1 MPDDSGLTP
10 GQREETTA
18 MQQETIESTLKSS
31 PTWERLETWMRRHI
45 QEKLQDLLDAEV
57 DELLGRRK
65 SERRTAVDSAPGYR
79 SGYGKP
85 RRLTLCN
92 GTITIRRPRVRGLT
106 QRFVSR
112 LLPLFARRTPEVDAV
127 LPELYLHGLALGD
140 FDLAL
145 RGLLGEEA
153 PLSATT
159 VARLKAQWHAEYAQW
174 AGRALADREVV
185 YLWVDGVYVKAGLEK
200 EKAAVLVILAAL
212 SDGRKEL
219 LALVPGHRESTEA
232 WSDVLRDLKA
242 RGLHAPKLVIGDGHL
257 GIWAGLRNVY
267 PEAQEQRCWNHRL
280 INALD
285 KVPKKLQTQA
295 RLLLTQIPYAATQ
308 PEAER
313 LKVKYQA
320 WCRQHGLEAAALVLD
335 RDWDQMLTFY
345 RFPQAHWVH
354 LRTSNPIESPFAALR
369 LRTDAAKRFKKVE
382 NATAVIWKMLLV
394 AQQRFRRLHAPELLS
409 EVYHGA
415 TFVNGVRV
423 MERAWEI
430 AA

>member
-1 MPDDSGLTP
+1 M
-10 GQREETTA
+10 RE
-18 MQQETIESTLKSS
+18 
-31 PTWERLETWMRRHI
+31 W
-45 QEKLQDLLDAEV
+45 LQDLLNAEV

-65 SERRTAVDSAPGYR
+65 SERRKAVDSAPGYR

-85 RRLTLCN
+85 QRLTLCN
-92 GTITIRRPRVRGLT
+92 GTVTIHRPRVRGLA

-112 LLPLFARRTPEVDAV
+112 LLPLFARRTPEVSAV

-145 RGLLGEEA
+145 RGLLGEDA

-159 VARLKAQWHAEYAQW
+159 VARLKATWHAEYAQW
-174 AGRALADREVV
+174 ASRPLANLEVM

-200 EKAAVLVILAAL
+200 DKAAVLVVLAAL

-219 LALVPGHRESTEA
+219 VALVPGHRESTES

-242 RGLHAPKLVIGDGHL
+242 RGLRAPRLVIGDGHL

-267 PEAQEQRCWNHRL
+267 PEAKEQRCWNHRIL
-280 INALD
+280 NALD
-285 KVPKKLQTQA
+285 KVPKKLQAQA

-308 PEAER
+308 QEAER
-313 LKVKYQA
+313 LKAVYQQ
-320 WCRQHGLEAAALVLD
+320 WCRKHTLEAAAAVLD
-335 RDWDQMLTFY
+335 RDWDRMGTCYQ
-345 RFPQAHWVH
+345 FPEAHWIHV
-354 LRTSNPIESPFAALR
+354 RTSNPIESPFAALR

-382 NATAVIWKMLLV
+382 HATAVIWKMLLV
-394 AQQRFRRLHAPELLS
+394 AQSRFRRLHAPELLK

-415 TFVNGVRV
+415 EYINGVRV
-423 MERAWEI
+423 TGRAGEV

>member
-1 MPDDSGLTP
+1 M
-10 GQREETTA
+10 EKHTT
-18 MQQETIESTLKSS
+18 ESTVASS
-31 PTWERLETWMRRHI
+31 PTWERLETALRGRMREWL
-45 QEKLQDLLDAEV
+45 QELLDAEV

-65 SERRTAVDSAPGYR
+65 SARRKTVDSAPGYR

-92 GTITIRRPRVRGLT
+92 GTVTVRRPRVRGLQ
-106 QRFVSR
+106 QRFESR
-112 LLPLFARRTPEVDAV
+112 LLPLFARQTPEVNAL

-145 RGLLGEEA
+145 RGLLGEDA
-153 PLSATT
+153 PLSAAT
-159 VARLKAQWHAEYAQW
+159 VGRLKERWHAEQAQW
-174 AGRALADREVV
+174 ASRPLADLEVV

-200 EKAAVLVILAAL
+200 EKAAVLVVLAAL

-219 LALVPGHRESTEA
+219 VTLVPGHRESTEG
-232 WSDVLRDLKA
+232 WSEVLRDLKA
-242 RGLHAPKLVIGDGHL
+242 RGLVAPTLVIGDGHL

-267 PEAQEQRCWNHRL
+267 PDAKEQRCWNHR
-280 INALD
+280 IVNALD
-285 KVPKKLQTQA
+285 KVPKRHQAHA
-295 RLLLTQIPYAATQ
+295 RLQLTQIPYADTA
-308 PEAER
+308 EAAER
-313 LKVKYQA
+313 LKAGYQH
-320 WCRQHGLEAAALVLD
+320 WCRTQGLEAAAQVLD
-335 RDWDQMLTFY
+335 RDWDRMLTFY
-345 RFPQAHWVH
+345 QFPKAHWGH

-394 AQQRFRRLHAPELLS
+394 AQGRFRRLNAPELMM

-415 TFVNGVRV
+415 EYVNGVRV
-423 MERAWEI
+423 QERAWEV

>member
-1 MPDDSGLTP
+1 M
-10 GQREETTA
+10 EKHTT
-18 MQQETIESTLKSS
+18 ESTVASS
-31 PTWERLETWMRRHI
+31 PTWERLETYLRGRMR
-45 QEKLQDLLDAEV
+45 EWLQDLLDAEV

-65 SERRTAVDSAPGYR
+65 SARRKAVDSAPGYR
-79 SGYGKP
+79 SGHGKP

-92 GTITIRRPRVRGLT
+92 GTVTVRRPRVRGLQ
-106 QRFVSR
+106 QRFESR
-112 LLPLFARRTPEVDAV
+112 LLPLFARRTPEVNAL

-145 RGLLGEEA
+145 RGLLGEDA
-153 PLSATT
+153 PLSAAT
-159 VARLKAQWHAEYAQW
+159 VGRLKERWHAEQAQW
-174 AGRALADREVV
+174 ASRRLDTLEVV

-200 EKAAVLVILAAL
+200 EKAAVLVVLAAL

-219 LALVPGHRESTEA
+219 VTLVPGHRESTAA
-232 WSDVLRDLKA
+232 WSEVLRDLKA
-242 RGLHAPKLVIGDGHL
+242 RGMQAPKLVVGDGHL

-267 PEAQEQRCWNHRL
+267 PEAQEQRCWNHRI

-285 KVPKKLQTQA
+285 KVPTTRQAQA
-295 RLLLTQIPYAATQ
+295 RLQLTQIPYAETA
-308 PEAER
+308 EAAER
-313 LKVKYQA
+313 LKAVYQH
-320 WCRQHGLEAAALVLD
+320 WCRTQGLEAAATVLD
-335 RDWDQMLTFY
+335 RDWDRMLTFY
-345 RFPQAHWVH
+345 QFPKAHWGH

-394 AQQRFRRLHAPELLS
+394 AQQRFRRLNAPELMM

-415 TFVNGVRV
+415 EYVNGVRV
-423 MERAWEI
+423 QERAWEV